1 MTLQQITATCAI
13 PVQSS
18 PMCTCHSRKMTDW
31 TVRDYSL
38 HSSTVYSEVRSS
50 GTKEVLVQFEFTED
64 VIRKCFSVE
73 LFSWMNIFPDV
84 SGESSQSG
92 AQFQGRPSE
101 VWSQWQ
107 NQHHSQQAGEQHTH
121 PNPSQTEVFQ
131 VRCTHT
137 LKDCCFW
144 TIGLKCVR
152 TCSNCWLLTSR
163 HSYVICLIRAVC
175 PQLTPPPP
183 FVYAGYVTHGWRSHP
198 GNSQL

>member
-1 MTLQQITATCAI
+1 
-13 PVQSS
+13 
-18 PMCTCHSRKMTDW
+18 MTDW

-50 GTKEVLVQFEFTED
+50 DTKEVLVQFEFTED
-64 VIRKCFSVE
+64 VIRKCFSAE

-152 TCSNCWLLTSR
+152 TCSSCWLLTSR

-175 PQLTPPPP
+175 PQLTPDLWTPLLLSLQDMLPMAGDPTQGTANYNIEDFADLGMFPP
-183 FVYAGYVTHGWRSHP
+183 FSE
-198 GNSQL
+198 